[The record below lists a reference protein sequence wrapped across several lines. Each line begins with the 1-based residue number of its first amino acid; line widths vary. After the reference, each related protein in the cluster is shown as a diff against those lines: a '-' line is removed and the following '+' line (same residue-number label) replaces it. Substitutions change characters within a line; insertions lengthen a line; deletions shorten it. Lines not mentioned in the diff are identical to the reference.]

1 MIYIGAVGF
10 LASALGFGLG
20 GVMASFLKGFQQKV
34 STINALCTGLLLG
47 LVYFEI
53 APESLYLGGRMIFA
67 IGTLIGAFSFLAI
80 HEFTHKIIPS
90 TNNLQ
95 KDRFI
100 QTGFLL
106 AISISIHN
114 LPLGI
119 AFGSSYHLELSK
131 SLLQTLIVHNIPE
144 GIAMFVPLFL
154 AGLRFKHF
162 LLIIGFV
169 SLPVGLGAI
178 LGSIIG
184 MKFPIVLAFIIS
196 AALGIIVIVT
206 IKEIFIAAVRHSS
219 FQYAFALAG
228 LGWVIIWVY
237 LMMT

>member
-1 MIYIGAVGF
+1 MVYIGAVGF
-10 LASALGFGLG
+10 LGSVLGFGLG
-20 GVMASFLKGFQQKV
+20 GVMASLLKNLQQKV
-34 STINALCTGLLLG
+34 STINALCTGVLLG

-53 APESLYLGGRMIFA
+53 APESLYLGGWKILV
-67 IGTLIGAFSFLAI
+67 IGSLLGTISFLVI

-106 AISISIHN
+106 AISITIHN

-131 SLLQTLIVHNIPE
+131 SLLQTLVVHNIPE
-144 GIAMFVPLFL
+144 GIAMFIPLFL
-154 AGLRFKHF
+154 AGLKFKHF
-162 LLIIGFV
+162 LFIISFI
-169 SLPVGLGAI
+169 SLPVGVGAI

-184 MKFPIVLAFIIS
+184 MKFPVILAFIIS
-196 AALGIIVIVT
+196 IALGIIIIVT
-206 IKEIFIAAVRHSS
+206 IKEIFVAAVRHSS
-219 FQYAFALAG
+219 ILYACAIAG
-228 LGWVIIWVY
+228 LGWSIIWVY
-237 LMMT
+237 LFIT